1 MHLSTDDPTQD
12 RYLILFADGV
22 TDEGPRAIRN
32 LAGLTMIRAVETGD
46 VAAATVAVADSDGV
60 WWEGLGV
67 AALRADPDQLE
78 ALLRAVAE
86 HGPIAVVERQ
96 RRVYAIAAPAPAAE
110 PTETELTWG
119 LQSVGVTDSEATG
132 AGIRV
137 AVLDTGF
144 DVGHPDFAGRTMV
157 TRSFVDG
164 QDVRDGHGHGTHV
177 IGTACGP
184 RQPADGPGYG
194 VAFES
199 EIYVGKVLGD
209 DGSGTDAGILAG
221 IAWAVENRC
230 AVVSMSLGAPAQPGE
245 PHSATFE
252 RAAKR
257 AMDQGTLIVAAAG
270 NESRRSA
277 GVIAPVGHPANC
289 PTVLAVGAIDAEHA
303 VADFS
308 CGTVDPKG
316 AVDVAAPGVD
326 VHSSWPM
333 PRGHHSISGTS
344 MATPHVSGI
353 AALTAQA
360 GSHTAWELWA
370 RLCQTAIRLPWPST
384 DVGAGLV
391 QAP

>member
-110 PTETELTWG
+110 PTDTELTWG

-164 QDVRDGHGHGTHV
+164 QDGRDGHGHGTHV

-370 RLCQTAIRLPWPST
+370 HLCQTAIRLPWPST

>member
-164 QDVRDGHGHGTHV
+164 QDGRDGHGHGTHV

-370 RLCQTAIRLPWPST
+370 HLCQTAIRLPWPST

>member
-1 MHLSTDDPTQD
+1 MQPNSEDPTQD

-22 TDEGPRAIRN
+22 TDEGARAIRN
-32 LAGLTMIRAVETGD
+32 LAGLTMIRAVQAGRLT
-46 VAAATVAVADSDGV
+46 AATATMDGV

-67 AALRADPDQLE
+67 AAVRADPDQLD
-78 ALLRAVAE
+78 ALLRGVAE
-86 HGPIAVVERQ
+86 HGPIAVVEPQ
-96 RRVYAIAAPAPAAE
+96 RRVYAIAAPAPEAE
-110 PTETELTWG
+110 PAETELTWG
-119 LQSVGVTDSEATG
+119 LRSIGVTDSEATG
-132 AGIRV
+132 AGVRV

-144 DVGHPDFAGRTMV
+144 DLEHRDFAGRTIV

-164 QDVRDGHGHGTHV
+164 EGVQDIHGHGTHV
-177 IGTACGP
+177 AGTACGP
-184 RQPADGPGYG
+184 RKPTDGPGYG

-221 IAWAVENRC
+221 IAWAVENSC
-230 AVVSMSLGAPAQPGE
+230 TVVSMSLGAPAQPGE
-245 PHSATFE
+245 PHSVTFE

-289 PTVLAVGAIDAEHA
+289 PTVLAVGAVDVEHA

-308 CGTVDPKG
+308 CGTVDPQG
-316 AVDVAAPGVD
+316 AVDVVAPGVE

-333 PRGHHSISGTS
+333 PRGHNTISGTS

-360 GSHTAWELWA
+360 GSHSAWELWA
-370 RLCQTAIRLPWPST
+370 RLSQTAIRLPWPST

>member
-370 RLCQTAIRLPWPST
+370 HLCQTAIRLPWPST

>member
-32 LAGLTMIRAVETGD
+32 LAGLTMIRAVETGN

-370 RLCQTAIRLPWPST
+370 HLCQTAIRLPWPST

>member
-164 QDVRDGHGHGTHV
+164 QDGRDGHGHGTHV

>member
-110 PTETELTWG
+110 PTDTELTWG

-370 RLCQTAIRLPWPST
+370 HLCQTAIRLPWPST